1 MIVTDSQLDALKQLR
16 VEIEGIDS
24 AARNPAA
31 SAPIEPDAALSY
43 SFGLFSSI
51 SPVSGAEQTVA
62 EILASV
68 RAVLAKLAPV
78 ATIETSRDGVTART
92 VVHYTGRADSA
103 WSSTTSSEPVSV
115 LAGAHLDSLGKT
127 YALRVASVGALG
139 AVGGALAS
147 ISLAV
152 ANPLTVLHALAS
164 AKALKQALERLVA
177 AVEAAAGE

>member
-31 SAPIEPDAALSY
+31 SAPMEPDAALSY
-43 SFGLFSSI
+43 SFGLFSRV

-62 EILASV
+62 GIVASV

-92 VVHYTGRADSA
+92 VVHYTGRADSV
-103 WSSTTSSEPVSV
+103 WSSTTSSE
-115 LAGAHLDSLGKT
+115 LASSIADAHLHSLEKI
-127 YALRVASVGALG
+127 YALRVATVGAIG

-147 ISLAV
+147 ISIAV

-177 AVEAAAGE
+177 AVGAAA